1 MHTLLGLGWD
11 EWGSIVAIVTSICV
25 LANWILNK
33 TVRIPLNNLGKR
45 LSRFTDESLK
55 VRQQNADTMNA
66 IENRVIKVEG
76 RLDGHDIE
84 FKHLYEKEAKGNEK
98 ISFKNADGSLNGKL
112 IAGIISLLIV
122 LIQQVLAM
130 FGIKFTGDWSAIVAV
145 INTVLTILG
154 MLGVITDVQ
163 TVPAPTVDS
172 KEESQ
177 VEAAA
182 NKVADEVPAPTSA
195 VATVDSSASS
205 DTETASESA
214 SQAAK

>member
-1 MHTLLGLGWD
+1 M
-11 EWGSIVAIVTSICV
+11 
-25 LANWILNK
+25 K
-33 TVRIPLNNLGKR
+33 
-45 LSRFTDESLK
+45 
-55 VRQQNADTMNA
+55 
-66 IENRVIKVEG
+66 
-76 RLDGHDIE
+76 
-84 FKHLYEKEAKGNEK
+84 K

-122 LIQQVLAM
+122 LIQQVFAM
-130 FGIKFTGDWSAIVAV
+130 FGVKFTGDWSAVVAV

-163 TVPAPTVDS
+163 TVTSPTVDS

-182 NKVADEVPAPTSA
+182 NKVADEVQGPESTVA
-195 VATVDSSASS
+195 VVNSSTAS

-214 SQAAK
+214 SQAGEK

>member
-1 MHTLLGLGWD
+1 M
-11 EWGSIVAIVTSICV
+11 
-25 LANWILNK
+25 K
-33 TVRIPLNNLGKR
+33 
-45 LSRFTDESLK
+45 
-55 VRQQNADTMNA
+55 
-66 IENRVIKVEG
+66 
-76 RLDGHDIE
+76 
-84 FKHLYEKEAKGNEK
+84 K
-98 ISFKNADGSLNGKL
+98 ISLKNADGSLNGKL

-122 LIQQVLAM
+122 LIQQIFAM

-182 NKVADEVPAPTSA
+182 NKVADEVQGPASTVA
-195 VATVDSSASS
+195 VVNSSAAS

-214 SQAAK
+214 SQAGEK

>member
-1 MHTLLGLGWD
+1 M
-11 EWGSIVAIVTSICV
+11 
-25 LANWILNK
+25 K
-33 TVRIPLNNLGKR
+33 
-45 LSRFTDESLK
+45 
-55 VRQQNADTMNA
+55 
-66 IENRVIKVEG
+66 
-76 RLDGHDIE
+76 
-84 FKHLYEKEAKGNEK
+84 K

-122 LIQQVLAM
+122 LIQQIFAM

-163 TVPAPTVDS
+163 TVTAPTTDND
-172 KEESQ
+172 EESQ

-182 NKVADEVPAPTSA
+182 NQAADELQAPTSTAA
-195 VATVDSSASS
+195 VVNSSASS

>member
-1 MHTLLGLGWD
+1 M
-11 EWGSIVAIVTSICV
+11 
-25 LANWILNK
+25 K
-33 TVRIPLNNLGKR
+33 
-45 LSRFTDESLK
+45 
-55 VRQQNADTMNA
+55 
-66 IENRVIKVEG
+66 
-76 RLDGHDIE
+76 
-84 FKHLYEKEAKGNEK
+84 K
-98 ISFKNADGSLNGKL
+98 ISFKNVDGSLNGKL

-122 LIQQVLAM
+122 LIQQVFAM
-130 FGIKFTGDWSAIVAV
+130 FGVKFTGDWSAIIAV

-163 TVPAPTVDS
+163 TVTSPTVDS

-182 NKVADEVPAPTSA
+182 NKVADEVQGPESTVA
-195 VATVDSSASS
+195 VVNSSTAS